1 MYNYM
6 IPKRIIQVYKSEHLP
21 VLFKISQ
28 KYILH
33 NCRDFEYI
41 FYTQESMDFFVKLNY
56 PHYLELYNKL
66 TIKNKISLFT
76 LLEIYTNGG
85 VYIDMDL
92 LISKSLAGKSINNQ
106 IKSQNKNNL
115 EKFKK
120 IESDIKNED
129 EDISNKKNILSED
142 EYKKLVSQLNKKI
155 KNYRVMVSENV
166 DKNNKLK
173 ISATKKLIK
182 KLNPILSDYSEKNSI
197 SIILQ
202 KRDIIIGK
210 NSLNITDD
218 IIKILDENVK
228 EIKIN

>member
-1 MYNYM
+1 MKNFFQ
-6 IPKRIIQVYKSEHLP
+6 IIIIFFFLNSYCL
-21 VLFKISQ
+21 SQ
-28 KYILH
+28 
-33 NCRDFEYI
+33 E
-41 FYTQESMDFFVKLNY
+41 
-56 PHYLELYNKL
+56 
-66 TIKNKISLFT
+66 NKI
-76 LLEIYTNGG
+76 

-92 LISKSLAGKSINNQ
+92 LISKSLAGKSINTQ

-120 IESDIKNED
+120 IESDIKKED
-129 EDISNKKNILSED
+129 EDISNKKNIISED
-142 EYKKLVSQLNKKI
+142 EYKKMVSQLNKKI
-155 KNYRVMVSENV
+155 KNYRVMVNQNV

>member
-1 MYNYM
+1 MKNFFQ
-6 IPKRIIQVYKSEHLP
+6 IIIIFFFLNSYCL
-21 VLFKISQ
+21 SQ
-28 KYILH
+28 
-33 NCRDFEYI
+33 E
-41 FYTQESMDFFVKLNY
+41 
-56 PHYLELYNKL
+56 
-66 TIKNKISLFT
+66 NKI
-76 LLEIYTNGG
+76 

-92 LISKSLAGKSINNQ
+92 LITKSLAGKSINTQ

-120 IESDIKNED
+120 IENDIKKED
-129 EDISNKKNILSED
+129 EDISNKKNIISED
-142 EYKKLVSQLNKKI
+142 EYKKMVSQLNKKI

>member
-1 MYNYM
+1 MKNFF
-6 IPKRIIQVYKSEHLP
+6 KFIIIFFLLNS
-21 VLFKISQ
+21 FSISQ
-28 KYILH
+28 
-33 NCRDFEYI
+33 E
-41 FYTQESMDFFVKLNY
+41 
-56 PHYLELYNKL
+56 
-66 TIKNKISLFT
+66 NKI
-76 LLEIYTNGG
+76 

-120 IESDIKNED
+120 IEIDIKKED

-142 EYKKLVSQLNKKI
+142 EYKKMVSQLNKKI

-210 NSLNITDD
+210 SSLNITDD
-218 IIKILDENVK
+218 IIKILDDNVK

>member
-1 MYNYM
+1 MKNFFQ
-6 IPKRIIQVYKSEHLP
+6 IIIIFFFLNSYCL
-21 VLFKISQ
+21 SQ
-28 KYILH
+28 
-33 NCRDFEYI
+33 E
-41 FYTQESMDFFVKLNY
+41 
-56 PHYLELYNKL
+56 
-66 TIKNKISLFT
+66 NKI
-76 LLEIYTNGG
+76 
-85 VYIDMDL
+85 VYIYMDL
-92 LISKSLAGKSINNQ
+92 LITKSLAGKSINTQ

-120 IESDIKNED
+120 IETDIKRED
-129 EDISNKKNILSED
+129 EDISNKKNIISDD
-142 EYKKLVSQLNKKI
+142 EYKKMVSQLNNKI
-155 KNYRVMVSENV
+155 KNYRAMVSENV

-173 ISATKKLIK
+173 INATKKLIK

>member
-1 MYNYM
+1 MKNFLLFF
-6 IPKRIIQVYKSEHLP
+6 IIFFFFNSYSLSE
-21 VLFKISQ
+21 
-28 KYILH
+28 
-33 NCRDFEYI
+33 E
-41 FYTQESMDFFVKLNY
+41 
-56 PHYLELYNKL
+56 
-66 TIKNKISLFT
+66 NKI
-76 LLEIYTNGG
+76 

>member
-1 MYNYM
+1 MKNFFQ
-6 IPKRIIQVYKSEHLP
+6 IIIIFFFLNSYCL
-21 VLFKISQ
+21 SQ
-28 KYILH
+28 
-33 NCRDFEYI
+33 E
-41 FYTQESMDFFVKLNY
+41 
-56 PHYLELYNKL
+56 
-66 TIKNKISLFT
+66 NKI
-76 LLEIYTNGG
+76 

-92 LISKSLAGKSINNQ
+92 LISKSLAGKSINTQ
-106 IKSQNKNNL
+106 IKSQNKSNL

-120 IESDIKNED
+120 IESDIKKED
-129 EDISNKKNILSED
+129 EDISNKKNIISED
-142 EYKKLVSQLNKKI
+142 EYKKMVSQLNKKI

-218 IIKILDENVK
+218 IIKLLDENVK

>member
-1 MYNYM
+1 MKNFLL
-6 IPKRIIQVYKSEHLP
+6 IFIIFFFFNSYSLSE
-21 VLFKISQ
+21 
-28 KYILH
+28 
-33 NCRDFEYI
+33 E
-41 FYTQESMDFFVKLNY
+41 
-56 PHYLELYNKL
+56 
-66 TIKNKISLFT
+66 NKI
-76 LLEIYTNGG
+76 

-120 IESDIKNED
+120 IESDIKKED

-142 EYKKLVSQLNKKI
+142 EYKKMVSLLNKKI

-210 NSLNITDD
+210 NSLNITDE

>member
-1 MYNYM
+1 MKNFLQ
-6 IPKRIIQVYKSEHLP
+6 IFVIIFFFNSYSLSE
-21 VLFKISQ
+21 
-28 KYILH
+28 
-33 NCRDFEYI
+33 E
-41 FYTQESMDFFVKLNY
+41 
-56 PHYLELYNKL
+56 
-66 TIKNKISLFT
+66 NKI
-76 LLEIYTNGG
+76 

-92 LISKSLAGKSINNQ
+92 LISKSLAGKSINDQ

-120 IESDIKNED
+120 IESDIKKED

-142 EYKKLVSQLNKKI
+142 EYKKMVSQLNKKI
-155 KNYRVMVSENV
+155 KNYRAMVSENV

>member
-1 MYNYM
+1 MKNFFQ
-6 IPKRIIQVYKSEHLP
+6 IIIIFFFLNSYCL
-21 VLFKISQ
+21 SQ
-28 KYILH
+28 
-33 NCRDFEYI
+33 E
-41 FYTQESMDFFVKLNY
+41 
-56 PHYLELYNKL
+56 
-66 TIKNKISLFT
+66 NKI
-76 LLEIYTNGG
+76 

-92 LISKSLAGKSINNQ
+92 LVSKSLAGKSINTQ

-120 IESDIKNED
+120 IESDIKKED
-129 EDISNKKNILSED
+129 EDISNKKNIISED
-142 EYKKLVSQLNKKI
+142 EYKKMVSQLNKKI
-155 KNYRVMVSENV
+155 KNYRVMVSKNV

>member
-1 MYNYM
+1 
-6 IPKRIIQVYKSEHLP
+6 
-21 VLFKISQ
+21 
-28 KYILH
+28 
-33 NCRDFEYI
+33 
-41 FYTQESMDFFVKLNY
+41 
-56 PHYLELYNKL
+56 
-66 TIKNKISLFT
+66 
-76 LLEIYTNGG
+76 
-85 VYIDMDL
+85 MDL

-120 IESDIKNED
+120 IESDIKKED

-142 EYKKLVSQLNKKI
+142 EYKKMVSQLNKKI
-155 KNYRVMVSENV
+155 KNYRVIVSENV

>member
-1 MYNYM
+1 MKNFFQ
-6 IPKRIIQVYKSEHLP
+6 IIIIFFFLNSYC
-21 VLFKISQ
+21 ISQ
-28 KYILH
+28 
-33 NCRDFEYI
+33 E
-41 FYTQESMDFFVKLNY
+41 
-56 PHYLELYNKL
+56 
-66 TIKNKISLFT
+66 NKI
-76 LLEIYTNGG
+76 

-92 LISKSLAGKSINNQ
+92 LISKSLAGKSINTQ

-120 IESDIKNED
+120 IEIDIKKED
-129 EDISNKKNILSED
+129 EDISNKKNIISDD
-142 EYKKLVSQLNKKI
+142 EYKKMVSQLNNKI
-155 KNYRVMVSENV
+155 RNYRAMVSENA
-166 DKNNKLK
+166 DKNKKLK
-173 ISATKKLIK
+173 INATKKLIK

>member
-1 MYNYM
+1 MKNLLQ
-6 IPKRIIQVYKSEHLP
+6 IVVIIFFFNSYSLSE
-21 VLFKISQ
+21 
-28 KYILH
+28 
-33 NCRDFEYI
+33 E
-41 FYTQESMDFFVKLNY
+41 
-56 PHYLELYNKL
+56 
-66 TIKNKISLFT
+66 NKI
-76 LLEIYTNGG
+76 

-92 LISKSLAGKSINNQ
+92 LVSKSLAGKSINDQ

-120 IESDIKNED
+120 IESDIKKED

-142 EYKKLVSQLNKKI
+142 EYKKMVSQLNKKI

-218 IIKILDENVK
+218 IIKILDDNVK

>member
-1 MYNYM
+1 MKNFFQ
-6 IPKRIIQVYKSEHLP
+6 IIIIFFFLNSYCL
-21 VLFKISQ
+21 SQ
-28 KYILH
+28 
-33 NCRDFEYI
+33 E
-41 FYTQESMDFFVKLNY
+41 
-56 PHYLELYNKL
+56 
-66 TIKNKISLFT
+66 NKI
-76 LLEIYTNGG
+76 

-92 LISKSLAGKSINNQ
+92 LISKSLAGKSINTQ

-120 IESDIKNED
+120 IETDIKRED
-129 EDISNKKNILSED
+129 EDISNKKNIISDD
-142 EYKKLVSQLNKKI
+142 EYKKMVSQLNNKI
-155 KNYRVMVSENV
+155 KNYRAMVSENV

-173 ISATKKLIK
+173 INATKKLIK

>member
-1 MYNYM
+1 MKNFFQ
-6 IPKRIIQVYKSEHLP
+6 IIIIFFFLNSYCL
-21 VLFKISQ
+21 SQ
-28 KYILH
+28 
-33 NCRDFEYI
+33 E
-41 FYTQESMDFFVKLNY
+41 
-56 PHYLELYNKL
+56 
-66 TIKNKISLFT
+66 NKI
-76 LLEIYTNGG
+76 

-92 LISKSLAGKSINNQ
+92 LVSKSLAGKSINTQ

-120 IESDIKNED
+120 IESDIKKED
-129 EDISNKKNILSED
+129 EDISNKKNIISED
-142 EYKKLVSQLNKKI
+142 EYKKMVSQLNKKI
-155 KNYRVMVSENV
+155 KNYRIMVNQNV

-173 ISATKKLIK
+173 INATKKLIK

>member
-1 MYNYM
+1 MKKFLL
-6 IPKRIIQVYKSEHLP
+6 IFIIFFFFNSYSFSE
-21 VLFKISQ
+21 
-28 KYILH
+28 
-33 NCRDFEYI
+33 E
-41 FYTQESMDFFVKLNY
+41 
-56 PHYLELYNKL
+56 
-66 TIKNKISLFT
+66 NKI
-76 LLEIYTNGG
+76 

-120 IESDIKNED
+120 IESDIKKED

-142 EYKKLVSQLNKKI
+142 EYKKMVSQLNKKI
-155 KNYRVMVSENV
+155 KNYRIMVSENV

>member
-1 MYNYM
+1 MKNFFQ
-6 IPKRIIQVYKSEHLP
+6 IIIIFFFLNSYCL
-21 VLFKISQ
+21 SQ
-28 KYILH
+28 
-33 NCRDFEYI
+33 E
-41 FYTQESMDFFVKLNY
+41 
-56 PHYLELYNKL
+56 
-66 TIKNKISLFT
+66 NKI
-76 LLEIYTNGG
+76 

-92 LISKSLAGKSINNQ
+92 LISKSLAGKSINTQ

-120 IESDIKNED
+120 IESDIKKED
-129 EDISNKKNILSED
+129 EDISNKKNIISED
-142 EYKKLVSQLNKKI
+142 EYKKMVSQLNKKI
-155 KNYRVMVSENV
+155 KNYRVMVNQNV

-210 NSLNITDD
+210 NSLNITDE

>member
-1 MYNYM
+1 MKNFLL
-6 IPKRIIQVYKSEHLP
+6 IFTIIFFFNSYSLSE
-21 VLFKISQ
+21 
-28 KYILH
+28 
-33 NCRDFEYI
+33 E
-41 FYTQESMDFFVKLNY
+41 
-56 PHYLELYNKL
+56 
-66 TIKNKISLFT
+66 NKI
-76 LLEIYTNGG
+76 

-120 IESDIKNED
+120 IESDIKKED

-218 IIKILDENVK
+218 IIKILDQNVK

>member
-1 MYNYM
+1 MKNFLL
-6 IPKRIIQVYKSEHLP
+6 IFIIFFFFNSYSLSE
-21 VLFKISQ
+21 
-28 KYILH
+28 
-33 NCRDFEYI
+33 E
-41 FYTQESMDFFVKLNY
+41 
-56 PHYLELYNKL
+56 
-66 TIKNKISLFT
+66 NKI
-76 LLEIYTNGG
+76 

-120 IESDIKNED
+120 IESDIKKED

>member
-1 MYNYM
+1 MKNLLQ
-6 IPKRIIQVYKSEHLP
+6 IVVIIFFFNSYSLSE
-21 VLFKISQ
+21 
-28 KYILH
+28 
-33 NCRDFEYI
+33 E
-41 FYTQESMDFFVKLNY
+41 
-56 PHYLELYNKL
+56 
-66 TIKNKISLFT
+66 NKI
-76 LLEIYTNGG
+76 

-92 LISKSLAGKSINNQ
+92 LVSKSLAGKSINDQ

-120 IESDIKNED
+120 IESDIKKED

-142 EYKKLVSQLNKKI
+142 EYKKMVSQLNKKI

-182 KLNPILSDYSEKNSI
+182 KLNPILSEYSEKNSI

>member
-1 MYNYM
+1 MKNFLL
-6 IPKRIIQVYKSEHLP
+6 IFIIFFFFNSYSLSE
-21 VLFKISQ
+21 
-28 KYILH
+28 
-33 NCRDFEYI
+33 E
-41 FYTQESMDFFVKLNY
+41 
-56 PHYLELYNKL
+56 
-66 TIKNKISLFT
+66 NKI
-76 LLEIYTNGG
+76 

-120 IESDIKNED
+120 IESDIKKED

-142 EYKKLVSQLNKKI
+142 EYKKMVSQLNKKI
-155 KNYRVMVSENV
+155 KNYRVIVSENV

>member
-1 MYNYM
+1 MKNFFQ
-6 IPKRIIQVYKSEHLP
+6 IIIIFFFLNSYCL
-21 VLFKISQ
+21 SQ
-28 KYILH
+28 
-33 NCRDFEYI
+33 E
-41 FYTQESMDFFVKLNY
+41 
-56 PHYLELYNKL
+56 
-66 TIKNKISLFT
+66 NKI
-76 LLEIYTNGG
+76 

-92 LISKSLAGKSINNQ
+92 LITKSLAGKSINTQ

-120 IESDIKNED
+120 IENDIKKED
-129 EDISNKKNILSED
+129 DDISNKKNIISED
-142 EYKKLVSQLNKKI
+142 EYKKMVSQLNKKI
-155 KNYRVMVSENV
+155 KNYRAMVSENV